1 MKYNHSELHFK
12 QSNHSIIMCLK
23 EYKIELSPNEEK
35 KPHQITKLAIGKPGG
50 ENFSDKNENNL

>member
-1 MKYNHSELHFK
+1 
-12 QSNHSIIMCLK
+12 MCLK

-50 ENFSDKNENNL
+50 EDFSDEKWDNL